1 LHFAAAAKAYVNKK
15 LSDHINMVNSA
26 SSMMQAAIQ
35 GKGTLL
41 RSAGEGMMGHIA
53 QLKAGVGKGGLRDAA
68 KAEMAD
74 QVSVASDLDW
84 CHGEVTIVCGPAV
97 LHTLCLPYGCMGVTS
112 RKHLSDQ
119 TTNTTAVLAVCKH

>member
-74 QVSVASDLDW
+74 QVSVMLCWCFGLHWYLYAMLGSD
-84 CHGEVTIVCGPAV
+84 
-97 LHTLCLPYGCMGVTS
+97 
-112 RKHLSDQ
+112 HLFM
-119 TTNTTAVLAVCKH
+119 CW